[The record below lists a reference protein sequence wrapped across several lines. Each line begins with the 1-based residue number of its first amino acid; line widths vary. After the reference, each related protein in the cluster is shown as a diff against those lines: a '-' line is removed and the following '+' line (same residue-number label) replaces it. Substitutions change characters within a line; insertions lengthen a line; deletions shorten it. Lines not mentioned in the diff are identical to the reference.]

1 MGMEL
6 FNYGANGMNGSG
18 RMVNVLE
25 PKERE
30 EWLRHIYCFWMNGEL
45 VPFDEATVH
54 FLNPTQHYG
63 TGILEGIGCYETER
77 GPALFRPEAHLT
89 RFLNRVRLLGIEELP
104 YDLKEL
110 RRAAHVTVQ
119 VNNYSSCYVRPALF
133 FTGGADDTPGRLEP
147 TVAVTA
153 SGWGQDGAG
162 GENDLL
168 WREKRQRGI
177 RMMVAESNRVGEAAG
192 DARAMARRNG
202 YDEAILLDAQGQVSG
217 CTAETLFVVHND
229 VLTTPPQPDALPG
242 VARDTVIT
250 LAGDL
255 GYEVRLARITEAH
268 LATAD
273 EMFVCSTAAEV
284 MPVREVDGRILGAGG
299 AGAVTARLQ
308 QLYADTVRGRGPRS
322 RGWIEYVMMEP
333 LF

>member
-1 MGMEL
+1 M
-6 FNYGANGMNGSG
+6 ANGLAS
-18 RMVNVLE
+18 R
-25 PKERE
+25 ERE
-30 EWLRHIYCFWMNGEL
+30 ERLRHIYCFWMNGEL
-45 VPFDEATVH
+45 VPFDEAAVH

-63 TGILEGIGCYETER
+63 AGILEGIGCYETER

-89 RFLNRVRLLGIEELP
+89 RFLNRVRLLGIEELR
-104 YDLKEL
+104 YDLMEL

-119 VNNYSSCYVRPALF
+119 VNNYSSCYVRPALYF
-133 FTGGADDTPGRLEP
+133 AGGADGAPGRLEP

-168 WREKRQRGI
+168 WQEKRQRGI
-177 RMMVAESNRVGEAAG
+177 RMMIADGNGTGEAAG
-192 DARAMARRNG
+192 EALAAGPAVNGLAARAMARRKG
-202 YDEAILLDAQGQVSG
+202 YEEAILLDAQGRVTG
-217 CTAETLFVVHND
+217 CTAETLFVVHNN
-229 VLTTPPQPDALPG
+229 VLMTPPQPDALPG

-255 GYEVRLARITEAH
+255 GYEVRLAPVTEAD
-268 LATAD
+268 LASAD
-273 EMFVCSTAAEV
+273 ELFVCSTAAEV
-284 MPVREVDGRILGAGG
+284 MPVRELDGRILGDGG